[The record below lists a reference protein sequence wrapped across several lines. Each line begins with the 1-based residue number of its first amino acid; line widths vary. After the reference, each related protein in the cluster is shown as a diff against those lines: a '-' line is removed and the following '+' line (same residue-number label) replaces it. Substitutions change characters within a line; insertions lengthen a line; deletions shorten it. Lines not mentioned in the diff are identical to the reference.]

1 MPFVREFNAERP
13 HEALDVKCPAE
24 LYDLGYFD
32 LEQKTLQP
40 RGVGRALAA
49 AFGKNLFLNIRCP
62 QVRQCLLP
70 SKSRR
75 SFRTSSMLFFAARD
89 CCRIRRG

>member
-62 QVRQCLLP
+62 QVRQCPLQPNKRPPL
-70 SKSRR
+70 
-75 SFRTSSMLFFAARD
+75 SSMNRQGLPRD
-89 CCRIRRG
+89 NQGAVSP

>member
-40 RGVGRALAA
+40 LDNPFGMRLSPMSYAPGVTYVSGPDTSGTGAL
-49 AFGKNLFLNIRCP
+49 GEIRTP
-62 QVRQCLLP
+62 VL
-70 SKSRR
+70 
-75 SFRTSSMLFFAARD
+75 TYWY
-89 CCRIRRG
+89 I